1 MGAFA
6 GLISVIDLAV
16 NTIIMMM
23 IGFMF
28 MIPVGVQSAAC
39 AIIGSYI
46 GAN

>member
-6 GLISVIDLAV
+6 GLISVVDLAV
-16 NTIIMMM
+16 NTIILVL

-39 AIIGSYI
+39 AIIGQYI